1 MENPTNRFKQ
11 AIAAGRLQIGL
22 WSQLANPIAAEVISE
37 AGYDFIVLD
46 SEHAPNDVVTLLP
59 QLQIIDRSP
68 AAAVLRMP
76 WNDMVLAKRFLD
88 IGAQTLLV
96 PYIQN
101 AEEAAL
107 AVAHVRYP
115 PEGVRGVATMHR
127 ANRYGR
133 IKDYLRIAASEIC
146 VLVQVETRDALDRLE
161 EIAAVDGVD
170 GIFIG
175 PADLAASMG
184 EIGNPAHPEVQK
196 AILAVPG
203 RLKASSKPAGILSPV
218 AADARC
224 HIEAGYVFVAVGS
237 DLALLANHTAALAA
251 SFR

>member
-1 MENPTNRFKQ
+1 MENPSNRFKQ

-22 WSQLANPIAAEVISE
+22 WSQLANPIAAEVISG

-46 SEHAPNDVVTLLP
+46 SEHAPNDVVTVLP

-68 AAAVLRMP
+68 SSAVLRMP

-101 AEEAAL
+101 AEEAAR

-115 PEGVRGVATMHR
+115 PGGVRGVATMHR

-133 IKDYLRIAASEIC
+133 IENYLRIAASEIC
-146 VLVQVETRDALDRLE
+146 VLAQVETRDALDRLE
-161 EIAAVDGVD
+161 EIATVDGLD
-170 GIFIG
+170 GVFVG

-184 EIGNPAHPEVQK
+184 QIGNPAHPDVQA
-196 AILAVPG
+196 AILEVPA
-203 RLKASSKPAGILSPV
+203 RLKASGKPAGILSPV
-218 AADARC
+218 AADARN
-224 HIEAGYVFVAVGS
+224 HIAAGYVFVAVGS
-237 DLALLANHTAALAA
+237 DLALLASQTAALAA